1 MEEFIKTDEG
11 VFVVKHY
18 GKDFKIEN
26 YKDPIGS
33 YILPIEYYSNLSIVN
48 DENKIN
54 DLFDEYEPQ
63 IIQVIKTIVSE
74 NVEFYQHFNIDFSFE
89 SLKCTTNNCLFS
101 RGLKIQLKA

>member
-11 VFVVKHY
+11 VFIIKHY
-18 GKDFKIEN
+18 GKDFKIELFEE
-26 YKDPIGS
+26 PVGS
-33 YILPIEYYSNLSIVN
+33 YILPIKYYSNLSIID

-54 DLFDEYEPQ
+54 NLFEEYEPQ
-63 IIQVIKTIVSE
+63 IIQIIKTIVSE

-89 SLKCTTNNCLFS
+89 SLKSTTNNRLFS